1 MNPKLTRILQE
12 ACSATGTGV
21 QQFLDD
27 YCLDA
32 EMAAKERQKAAD
44 IKAAV
49 LSFIDLKADEAT
61 MYRLLQKHFKVD
73 SIAEATEYIRAAKYT
88 SQIIRLREY
97 QEKNGMTAGAFRQ
110 YAIDYQLEEKLK
122 TNPKLLDMS
131 PEKLK
136 AHIEK
141 N

>member
-32 EMAAKERQKAAD
+32 EMAAKDRQKAAD

-49 LSFIDLKADEAT
+49 RKRKI
-61 MYRLLQKHFKVD
+61 
-73 SIAEATEYIRAAKYT
+73 
-88 SQIIRLREY
+88 
-97 QEKNGMTAGAFRQ
+97 KN
-110 YAIDYQLEEKLK
+110 
-122 TNPKLLDMS
+122 
-131 PEKLK
+131 
-136 AHIEK
+136 
-141 N
+141 

>member
-1 MNPKLTRILQE
+1 MNPTIAHILHE
-12 ACSATGTGV
+12 ACSATGMGV

-27 YCLDA
+27 YCFDA
-32 EMAAKERQKAAD
+32 KESAKERQRSSD

-49 LSFIDLKADEAT
+49 LSFIDLKTDEAT

-73 SIAEATEYIRAAKYT
+73 SISEATEYIHAAKFS
-88 SQIIRLREY
+88 SQIICLREY
-97 QEKNGMTAGAFRQ
+97 QEKNGMTARAFWQ
-110 YAIDYQLEEKLK
+110 YVKDYQLEEKLK

-136 AHIEK
+136 AYIEK
-141 N
+141 K

>member
-1 MNPKLTRILQE
+1 MNPKLTHILQE
-12 ACSATGTGV
+12 VCSAAGTGV

-27 YCLDA
+27 YCLEA
-32 EMAAKERQKAAD
+32 ETAAKERQKVAD

-49 LSFIDLKADEAT
+49 LSFIELKTDEAT
-61 MYRLLQKHFKVD
+61 IYRLLQKHFKVD
-73 SIAEATEYIRAAKYT
+73 SIAEATEYICAAKHT

-97 QEKNGMTAGAFRQ
+97 QEKNGMTAVAFRQ
-110 YAIDYQLEEKLK
+110 YAIDHRLEEQLK

-136 AHIEK
+136 SYIEK

>member
-1 MNPKLTRILQE
+1 
-12 ACSATGTGV
+12 
-21 QQFLDD
+21 
-27 YCLDA
+27 
-32 EMAAKERQKAAD
+32 
-44 IKAAV
+44 
-49 LSFIDLKADEAT
+49 